1 MLISPKIEA
10 LAFQG
15 KCRWQMFWTG
25 YTGTYTIPV
34 PAGGFALMR
43 QIIYAPFY
51 QGDTKA
57 LQIATVVHQIS
68 IVEQGSRNELT
79 YIFRDSLN
87 DVQVS
92 GATHFTPSGQQQI
105 VETWGTF
112 KKNIC
117 IDVMNAPDVN
127 GAVYAAGALFE
138 ANAQER
144 IDPLGFAT
152 IAQPPSVAITA
163 AQKYYPT
170 GEQRQFNGAPYG
182 GVGIRDRIR
191 YNANLA
197 SSIGTPN
204 NADPDRNYQFPLIG
218 FGCWIFNIPITEY
231 LNSGN

>member
-10 LAFQG
+10 LTFAG

-87 DVQVS
+87 EVQV
-92 GATHFTPSGQQQI
+92 GGGTHFTPAGQQQI

-117 IDVMNAPDVN
+117 IDVMNAPDVGGTTF
-127 GAVYAAGALFE
+127 GAVALFE
-138 ANAQER
+138 PDAQER

-152 IAQPPSVAITA
+152 IAQSPTVNITA
-163 AQKYYPT
+163 AQTYYPT
-170 GEQRQFNGAPYG
+170 GEQRQFVGAPYTG
-182 GVGIRDRIR
+182 LGIRDRLR
-191 YNANLA
+191 YNANAA
-197 SSIGTPN
+197 SSVGTPTV
-204 NADPDRNYQFPLIG
+204 ADPDRNYQFPLIG